1 MCQPISVQDKFVDK
15 NKEISL
21 QKVNI
26 KQPTSSHGERLKKR
40 TVSWQESRSFMAGNS
55 KFGLRKLE
63 SPQKA
68 QIKNELRAVSAAL
81 NHRHTGK

>member
-1 MCQPISVQDKFVDK
+1 MKDNLSIETTKLVYRMPT
-15 NKEISL
+15 E
-21 QKVNI
+21 
-26 KQPTSSHGERLKKR
+26 KQPTSPHGKRLKKR
-40 TVSWQESRSFMAGNS
+40 TVSWQDSRSFMAGKS
-55 KFGLRKLE
+55 EFGLRKLE